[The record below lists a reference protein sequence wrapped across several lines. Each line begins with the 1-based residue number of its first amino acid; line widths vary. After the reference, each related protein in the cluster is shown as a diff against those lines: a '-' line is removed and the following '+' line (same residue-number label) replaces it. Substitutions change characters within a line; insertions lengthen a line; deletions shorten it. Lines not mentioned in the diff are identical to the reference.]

1 MTEMTKLTM
10 TELMTTFVSGLGLN
24 LTGADTVR
32 KEKNVKW
39 ADGYVSVDEP
49 IVALR
54 SDADCV
60 SVFHERFSLSTNS
73 FLQI

>member
-10 TELMTTFVSGLGLN
+10 TELMI
-24 LTGADTVR
+24 
-32 KEKNVKW
+32 EKKVKW